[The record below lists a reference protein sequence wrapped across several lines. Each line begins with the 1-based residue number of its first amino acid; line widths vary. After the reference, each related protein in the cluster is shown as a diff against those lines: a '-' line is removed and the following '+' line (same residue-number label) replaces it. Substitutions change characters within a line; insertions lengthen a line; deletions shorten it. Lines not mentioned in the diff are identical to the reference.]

1 VDGPG
6 LSDLTV
12 DYDEDMDVLYVSKG
26 APRSGVAVEVEEGIV
41 LRLDPDTQEIV
52 GLTILDFRA
61 EFGHSKRDLRD
72 VKSIP
77 TAFQSLQSLAAA

>member
-1 VDGPG
+1 MDGSG

-12 DYDEDMDVLYVSKG
+12 DYDEDMDVLYVSRG
-26 APRSGVAVEVEEGIV
+26 MPRPAVAVEIEEGIV
-41 LRLDPDTQEIV
+41 LRLDPDTQEVV

-61 EFGHSKRDLRD
+61 EFGHSKRDLKD